1 MIGNLGLRGEAQRV
15 CSAAMRSKSGVRAP
29 HLQFPLTDPAT
40 GTEFR
45 LYVHPRAHERGHGG
59 AGKASVPAVL
69 FMDGD
74 DQFGAASK
82 AYEKAREAGE
92 VPELLLVGVGYGA
105 SYTKPGNHR
114 VRDYTPTAL
123 PTEHASGGAD
133 RFLTFLTDT
142 LWPELK
148 RRYDVRDDMRGI
160 AGHSL
165 GSLLVVHA
173 LLQRTL
179 FFNRF
184 LASAPSLWWDDRAVI
199 CAAQR
204 VQRTG
209 VARPAKLHLSVGEN
223 DTTSMTTD
231 LEMFEQQLAAQPFP
245 ELEVIT
251 QRLPGRDHYNVLEEA
266 FRAGL
271 GALFG

>member
-1 MIGNLGLRGEAQRV
+1 MRG
-15 CSAAMRSKSGVRAP
+15 KAP
-29 HLQFPLTDPAT
+29 DSQFSLTDPAT
-40 GTEFR
+40 GTEYR
-45 LYVHPRAHERGHGG
+45 LYVHPDSHARGHTG

-74 DQFGAASK
+74 DQFSAALK
-82 AYEKAREAGE
+82 AYKKARAAGE
-92 VPELLLVGVGYGA
+92 VAELLLVGVGYGA
-105 SYTKPGNHR
+105 SYTKPGNQR

-123 PTEHASGGAD
+123 PTEHGSGGAD

-142 LWPELK
+142 LWPELT
-148 RRYDVRDDMRGI
+148 RRYAVRDDARGI

-209 VARPAKLHLSVGEN
+209 VARPARLYLSVGED

-231 LEMFEQQLAAQPFP
+231 LEMFEQQLAAHPFP
-245 ELEVIT
+245 ALQVIS
-251 QRLPGRDHYNVLEEA
+251 QRFPGRDHYNVLEEA

-271 GALFG
+271 GALFKAD